1 MLNSND
7 MAKVVNQLA
16 NDVRKREM
24 HDILSTMNP
33 EARVNLVNGTRSLVE
48 ISQEIERQENNFAAS
63 MIG

>member
-1 MLNSND
+1 